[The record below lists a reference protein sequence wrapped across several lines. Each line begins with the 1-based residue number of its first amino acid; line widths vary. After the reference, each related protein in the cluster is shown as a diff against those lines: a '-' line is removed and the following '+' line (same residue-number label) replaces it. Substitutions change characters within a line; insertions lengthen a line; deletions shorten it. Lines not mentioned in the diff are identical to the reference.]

1 MAHPISGQRPQSSRH
16 DCAHPRCTKAVSS
29 LVWACLEHWE
39 TLPPQ
44 IRKKISS
51 HYREPGVSTLLLRYA
66 QEEAFVFWSGLEG
79 KPRV

>member
-1 MAHPISGQRPQSSRH
+1 
-16 DCAHPRCTKAVSS
+16 VSS